1 MLAPYLKALDLCYFE
16 MSEAFRGLADGH
28 VWLRPAPGL
37 LSIGELAGHI
47 AYWEAVRFAGE
58 GEEGGAN
65 RDLSDCKVKS
75 TLLDPRFGYYTSSV
89 TTSPSDEHLTMT
101 AERVCK
107 ELLRIHEEVMG
118 YLKTRNPDLQSKVS
132 HWSPESNLGELLNY
146 VAFHIAYHTGQM
158 YSVRHLLGETPPD
171 N

>member
-1 MLAPYLKALDLCYFE
+1 MLDTYLKALDLCYFE
-16 MSEAFRGLADGH
+16 VTEAFRGLADEH
-28 VWLRPAPGL
+28 VRVRPTSTL

-58 GEEGGAN
+58 AEDGGSE
-65 RDLSDCKVKS
+65 RDLSTCKVKS
-75 TLLDPRFGYYTSSV
+75 PLLDPRFGYFPMTLA
-89 TTSPSDEHLTMT
+89 TSPSEEHLAMSG
-101 AERVCK
+101 EQVCS
-107 ELLRIHEEVMG
+107 ELLRIHKEAMT
-118 YLKTRNPDLQSKVS
+118 YLVALNPNLENPAPHWGPQSKY
-132 HWSPESNLGELLNY
+132 EDLLRY